1 MAISNHHNP
10 HRSSLPRPTLTQPE
24 TTIHL
29 TRLLIVSSALLST
42 FLLASL
48 LGSTCVQSSSSCKR
62 PISGAS
68 TFPDPLLSFSLSH
81 FVKHSFMRLVL
92 KGTLA
97 RIADLSIHPRSCNSN
112 FSTRIPALRDPMR
125 KSRIMSCASSL
136 PPSSPLASLA
146 DSGSSFLAQR
156 SKQYGSHLSR

>member
-68 TFPDPLLSFSLSH
+68 TFPDPLLSLSPTSSNI
-81 FVKHSFMRLVL
+81 HSCV
-92 KGTLA
+92 
-97 RIADLSIHPRSCNSN
+97 
-112 FSTRIPALRDPMR
+112 
-125 KSRIMSCASSL
+125 
-136 PPSSPLASLA
+136 
-146 DSGSSFLAQR
+146 SFLKVR
-156 SKQYGSHLSR
+156 SQGSQTSRSTPGRATQIFPLVSRL